1 MGFLLALLY
10 LMVRGTIAY
19 KDETHL
25 IDCLESDRE
34 ALIDL
39 KSDLKYSKNRFSSWK
54 GSNCCQW
61 KGISCENST
70 RSVISVDLHN
80 PYSPLYEFEKRS
92 SMNLSGEISS
102 SLLKLKSLKH
112 LDLSFN
118 TFESIPIP
126 EFFGSL
132 KNLQYLNISN
142 AGFSGVIPPNLGNLS
157 RLQYLDLSSQ
167 YGNGLSTDNFEWMI
181 GLISLKH
188 LKMNQVDL
196 SFVRSNWMDVLN
208 KLPFLT
214 ELHLSDC
221 RLSGSVSPASVVNF
235 TMLSVISMSWNY
247 LDSTIL
253 ELLVNISSLTFID
266 LSYNSLN
273 SIPLGLNQLPNL
285 QYLNLYGNGNLTGN
299 CSQQL
304 REGWKKIEVLILAS
318 NNFHGSIPDSIGS
331 FCNLKY
337 LDLGHNNLTGS
348 LPQFLEGMENCSSKS
363 YLPYLTNLILPNNQ
377 LVGKLAE
384 WLGLLENL
392 VELDLSYNKFEG
404 LIPASLGALSNLESL
419 KLNNNSLQGPIPATL
434 GSLQHLTDMWLGTN
448 QLNGTLPDSFGQL
461 SELLYLEVSFNS
473 LTGILSAEH
482 FSKLSKLKHLYMQS
496 NSGFNL
502 NVNSSWVPPFQIWDL
517 AFGSCSLGPSFPAWL
532 QSQKELVSLDF
543 SNTSISSPIPNWF
556 WNLSSNLDFL
566 NLSLNHL
573 HGQLPNPLNV
583 SQYALIDFSSNL
595 FEGPIPLPTK
605 TIESLDFS
613 NNNFSGPIPPSIG
626 ESIPS
631 LRVLSLSGNQ
641 ITGVIPASI
650 GDIRGLDIIHLSWNS
665 LTGSI
670 PSTIIN
676 WSSLRVLDLGNND
689 LSGRIPEQLGQLKW
703 LQSLHMENNKLS
715 GGLPSSFQNLSSLET
730 LDLSYNRL
738 SGNIPTWIGA
748 AFMGLKILNLR
759 STGFSGSLPSE
770 LSYLRS
776 LHVLDLS
783 QNNLTGSIPPTLG
796 GLKAMAQEKNINQF
810 VLYGSFQGR
819 RYGGQ
824 YYEESLVVNMKGQRL
839 EYTRTLS
846 LVTSIDLSGNNLSGE
861 FPEAI
866 TELFGLVALNLSRN
880 HITGQIPESISRLK
894 ELLSLDLSSN
904 KLFGTIP
911 SGMASLS
918 FLGSLNLSNN
928 NFSGKIPFTG
938 QMTTF
943 DELAFD
949 GNPGLCGAPLVEKC
963 QDEDSDKEHSTGTDE
978 NDNHFIDRW
987 FYLSVGLGF
996 AAGILVPYFV
1006 LVSRKSWCDAY
1017 WNIVDEIID
1026 KTFWLRRRRRR
1037 AATYTSSH
1045 GRPQ

>member
-1 MGFLLALLY
+1 MERISILGFLLALLY

-25 IDCLESDRE
+25 TDCLESDRE

-167 YGNGLSTDNFEWMI
+167 YGNGLSADNFEWMI

-196 SFVRSNWMDVLN
+196 SFVRSNWVDVLN

-221 RLSGSVSPASVVNF
+221 RLSGSVSLASVVNF
-235 TMLSVISMSWNY
+235 TMLSVISMRWNY

-348 LPQFLEGMENCSSKS
+348 LPQFLEGMENCSCKS

-502 NVNSSWVPPFQIWDL
+502 NVNSSWVPPFQIRDL
-517 AFGSCSLGPSFPAWL
+517 AFGSCSLGPSFPARL

-605 TIESLDFS
+605 TIESLYFS

-626 ESIPS
+626 ESIAS
-631 LRVLSLSGNQ
+631 SRVLSLSGNQ

-650 GDIRGLDIIHLSWNS
+650 GDIRGLDIIDLSWNS

-670 PSTIIN
+670 PLTIIN
-676 WSSLRVLDLGNND
+676 CSSLRVLDLGNN
-689 LSGRIPEQLGQLKW
+689 
-703 LQSLHMENNKLS
+703 
-715 GGLPSSFQNLSSLET
+715 
-730 LDLSYNRL
+730 
-738 SGNIPTWIGA
+738 
-748 AFMGLKILNLR
+748 
-759 STGFSGSLPSE
+759 
-770 LSYLRS
+770 
-776 LHVLDLS
+776 
-783 QNNLTGSIPPTLG
+783 GSIPPTLG

-824 YYEESLVVNMKGQRL
+824 YYEESLVVNMQGQRL

-904 KLFGTIP
+904 KLFSTIP
-911 SGMASLS
+911 SSMASLS

-928 NFSGKIPFTG
+928 NFSGEIPFTG

-943 DELAFD
+943 DDFAFD

-963 QDEDSDKEHSTGTDE
+963 QDKDSDKEHSTGTDE

-1037 AATYTSSH
+1037 AATYTRSH